1 MNEHHRDS
9 DNTREGEEGS
19 MHACMH
25 ARTRKVHTGGFA
37 SMLGLLTVAPFL
49 AGSSCEPQYPVP
61 EDTRATIE
69 GLNLLLATAAAENP
83 DAV

>member
-1 MNEHHRDS
+1 
-9 DNTREGEEGS
+9 
-19 MHACMH
+19 
-25 ARTRKVHTGGFA
+25 
-37 SMLGLLTVAPFL
+37 MLGLLTVAPFL